1 MRPARGWASESHPE
15 FGGGRAARFGLAG
28 PRRLARAARPR
39 QGGSGVVRP
48 LWLEGRRRRRP
59 GGFIRPPIRVKKPG
73 SGHLLLDSSPIQN
86 RGISKILELTGS
98 DGNRNYKLKP
108 KATSGMRMTKAFQL
122 LRGNCLGGGRTESI
136 SPLLPGLR
144 AGALAKGCPL
154 RWHYVQKTARA
165 AHIQGLFQARIN
177 TAAGSGQSFRSL
189 RPAVPLCCLCD

>member
-1 MRPARGWASESHPE
+1 M
-15 FGGGRAARFGLAG
+15 
-28 PRRLARAARPR
+28 
-39 QGGSGVVRP
+39 RP

-108 KATSGMRMTKAFQL
+108 KATSGMRMAKAIQL
-122 LRGNCLGGGRTESI
+122 LRGNSLGGGRTESI

-144 AGALAKGCPL
+144 AGVLAKGCPL
-154 RWHYVQKTARA
+154 RWHNVQNTARA
-165 AHIQGLFQARIN
+165 
-177 TAAGSGQSFRSL
+177 SYS
-189 RPAVPLCCLCD
+189 RPISS